1 MIELLEEFLKLLF
14 FPAIKLKRLLQ
25 REYAPGA
32 CLWLEVFF
40 TGICERI
47 APEKFKAAIKSV
59 TAFLQK
65 RRAAIVGVPGPVRKV
80 IQRDCSTIAPS
91 RLVSLRLVL
100 SALLPCSAKMSD

>member
-1 MIELLEEFLKLLF
+1 MIELLEEFLKLFF

-59 TAFLQK
+59 TAFLQS
-65 RRAAIVGVPGPVRKV
+65 AVQIVGAPGPVRKV
-80 IQRDCSTIAPS
+80 IQRDCSTIAPP